1 MNQTSLNRRPIT
13 INALCHPSETPSNMT
28 ESPYTL
34 THQDKATS
42 ARVGKIQTA
51 RGVVNTPIFMPVGT
65 RGTVKACTPETLSEQ
80 IQAEIILA
88 NTYHLYL
95 RPGHEIVHEAGGLHS
110 FMGWHRPILT
120 DSGGFQVFSL
130 GPLRK
135 ITEEGVAFRSTIDG
149 TEHFISPERSI
160 EIQNALG
167 ADIIMAFDECPA
179 LPNDYTYL
187 KDSMEMTLRWAERC
201 RKAHQHPD
209 QMLFGIVQG
218 GMERDLRQAS
228 IDGTVSIG
236 FPGYAIGGLSVGEEK
251 DLMYE
256 TLAYVAPRLPEAKP
270 RYLMGVGTPEDLVY
284 GVRCGVDMFDCV
296 MPTRNARN
304 GSLFTTAGIIR
315 IRNTKY
321 KNDFSPLDAACTCY
335 TCQNFTRA
343 YLRHLHIENEILGSQ
358 LHTLHNLHFYVSL
371 MRGIRR
377 AICDGSFAALADN
390 GPDIGQFVKLGQP
403 MEVGFG
409 GKSSESG
416 F

>member
-1 MNQTSLNRRPIT
+1 MI
-13 INALCHPSETPSNMT
+13 

-34 THQDKATS
+34 IYQDKTTS
-42 ARVGKIQTA
+42 ARVGELQTA
-51 RGVVNTPIFMPVGT
+51 HGIVNTPIFMPVGT
-65 RGTVKACTPETLSEQ
+65 RGTVKACTPQMLSEQ

-95 RPGHEIVHEAGGLHS
+95 RPGHEIVQEAGGLHP
-110 FMGWHRPILT
+110 FMGWQHPILT

-130 GPLRK
+130 GPLRT

-179 LPNDYTYL
+179 LPNDYAYL
-187 KDSMEMTLRWAERC
+187 KDSMEMTLRWAARSKE
-201 RKAHQHPD
+201 AHQNSD
-209 QMLFGIVQG
+209 QLLFGIVQG

-228 IDGTVSIG
+228 VDGTVSIG
-236 FPGYAIGGLSVGEEK
+236 FPGYAIGGLSVGEKKE
-251 DLMYE
+251 LMYE
-256 TLAYVAPRLPEAKP
+256 MLAYTAPLLPEEKP

-284 GVRCGVDMFDCV
+284 GVRCGIDMFDCV

-304 GSLFTTAGIIR
+304 GSLFTTNGIIR
-315 IRNTKY
+315 IRNSKY
-321 KNDFSPLDAACTCY
+321 RRDFSPLDPECTCY
-335 TCQNFTRA
+335 TCQNFTRT

-358 LHTLHNLHFYVSL
+358 LHTLHNLHFYLSL

-377 AICDGSFAALADN
+377 AIRDGSFAKLADE
-390 GPDIGQFVKLGQP
+390 PDIRGLVVSGQY
-403 MEVGFG
+403 GFST
-409 GKSSESG
+409 KNLSVFS
-416 F
+416 

>member
-1 MNQTSLNRRPIT
+1 
-13 INALCHPSETPSNMT
+13 MT

-34 THQDKATS
+34 IHQDKATA
-42 ARVGKIQTA
+42 ARVGKLQTA
-51 RGVVNTPIFMPVGT
+51 HGVVNTPIFMPVGT
-65 RGTVKACTPETLSEQ
+65 RGTVKACTPKMLSDQ
-80 IQAEIILA
+80 IHAEIILA

-95 RPGHEIVHEAGGLHS
+95 RPGHEIVQEAGGLHA
-110 FMGWHRPILT
+110 FMGWQHPILT

-130 GPLRK
+130 GALRT

-179 LPNDYTYL
+179 LPNDYAYL
-187 KDSMEMTLRWAERC
+187 KNSMEMTLRWAARC
-201 RKAHQHPD
+201 KEAHQNSD
-209 QMLFGIVQG
+209 QLLFGIVQG

-228 IDGTVSIG
+228 VDGTVAIG

-256 TLAYVAPRLPEAKP
+256 TLAYTAPLLPTEKP

-284 GVRCGVDMFDCV
+284 GVRCGIDMFDCV

-304 GSLFTTAGIIR
+304 GSLFTTEGIVR
-315 IRNTKY
+315 IRNSKY
-321 KNDFSPLDAACTCY
+321 RRDFSPLDPECTCY
-335 TCQNFTRA
+335 TCQNFTRT

-358 LHTLHNLHFYVSL
+358 LHTLHNLHFYLSL

-377 AICDGSFAALADN
+377 AIHNGSFAALAGDE
-390 GPDIGQFVKLGQP
+390 PDIGALVKLGQR
-403 MEVGFG
+403 
-409 GKSSESG
+409 KS
-416 F
+416 

>member
-1 MNQTSLNRRPIT
+1 
-13 INALCHPSETPSNMT
+13 MT

-34 THQDKATS
+34 VHQDKATS

-51 RGVVNTPIFMPVGT
+51 HGAVNTPIFMPVGT
-65 RGTVKACTPETLSEQ
+65 RGTVKACTPETLSTQ

-95 RPGHEIVHEAGGLHS
+95 RPGHEIVQEAGGLHA
-110 FMGWHRPILT
+110 FMGWRRPILT

-201 RKAHQHPD
+201 RKAHRNSD
-209 QMLFGIVQG
+209 QLLFGIVQG

-228 IDGTVSIG
+228 IDGTVSIS

-251 DLMYE
+251 DLMYK
-256 TLAYVAPRLPEAKP
+256 TLAYVAPLLPEEKP

-284 GVRCGVDMFDCV
+284 GVRCGIDMFDCV

-321 KNDFSPLDAACTCY
+321 KNDFSPLDAACSCY

-371 MRGIRR
+371 MRGIRT
-377 AICDGSFAALADN
+377 AICDGNFAALADS
-390 GPDIGQFVKLGQP
+390 GPDIGALVKLGQS
-403 MEVGFG
+403 VN
-409 GKSSESG
+409 SET
-416 F
+416 

>member
-1 MNQTSLNRRPIT
+1 
-13 INALCHPSETPSNMT
+13 MT

-34 THQDKATS
+34 VYQDKTTS
-42 ARVGKIQTA
+42 ARVGKILTA
-51 RGVVNTPIFMPVGT
+51 HGVVNTPIFMPVGT
-65 RGTVKACTPETLSEQ
+65 RGTVKACTPETLSEH

-95 RPGHEIVHEAGGLHS
+95 RPGHEIVQEAGGLHA
-110 FMGWHRPILT
+110 FMGWQRPILT

-201 RKAHQHPD
+201 RKAHRNSD
-209 QMLFGIVQG
+209 QLLFGIVQG

-256 TLAYVAPRLPEAKP
+256 TLAYVAPLLPEEKP

-343 YLRHLHIENEILGSQ
+343 YLRHLHVENEILGSQ
-358 LHTLHNLHFYVSL
+358 LHTLHNLHFYLSL
-371 MRGIRR
+371 MRGVRTT
-377 AICDGSFAALADN
+377 ICDGSFGALADS

-403 MEVGFG
+403 TEI
-409 GKSSESG
+409 
-416 F
+416 

>member
-1 MNQTSLNRRPIT
+1 
-13 INALCHPSETPSNMT
+13 MT
-28 ESPYTL
+28 QHSYTL
-34 THQDKATS
+34 IHQDTSTS
-42 ARVGKIQTA
+42 ARVGKLHTPH
-51 RGVVNTPIFMPVGT
+51 GVVNTPIFMPVGT
-65 RGTVKACTPETLSEQ
+65 RGTVKACTPQMLSDQ

-95 RPGHEIVHEAGGLHS
+95 RPGHETVHDAGGLHR
-110 FMGWHRPILT
+110 FMGWQHPILT

-130 GPLRK
+130 GSLRT
-135 ITEEGVAFRSTIDG
+135 ITEDGVTFRSTIDG

-187 KDSMEMTLRWAERC
+187 KNSMEMTLRWAARC
-201 RKAHQHPD
+201 KAAHQNPN
-209 QMLFGIVQG
+209 QLLFGIVQG
-218 GMERDLRQAS
+218 GMERDLRQTSVAE
-228 IDGTVSIG
+228 TVSIG

-251 DLMYE
+251 ALMYE
-256 TLAYVAPRLPEAKP
+256 TLAHTAPLLPPDKP

-284 GVRCGVDMFDCV
+284 GVRCGIDMFDCV

-304 GSLFTTAGIIR
+304 GSLFTTAGIVR
-315 IRNTKY
+315 IRNSKY
-321 KNDFSPLDAACTCY
+321 SRDFGPLDPACTCY

-343 YLRHLHIENEILGSQ
+343 YLRHLHVENEILGSQ

-377 AICDGSFAALADN
+377 AICDGSFAALSD
-390 GPDIGQFVKLGQP
+390 GEPDIGGLVKLGQ
-403 MEVGFG
+403 
-409 GKSSESG
+409 SIA
-416 F
+416 

>member
-1 MNQTSLNRRPIT
+1 MS
-13 INALCHPSETPSNMT
+13 

-34 THQDKATS
+34 IHQDRNSA
-42 ARVGKIQTA
+42 ARVGKVQTA
-51 RGVVNTPIFMPVGT
+51 HGTVNTPIFMPVGT

-80 IQAEIILA
+80 IRAEIILA

-95 RPGHEIVHEAGGLHS
+95 RPGHEIVQETGGLHS

-130 GPLRK
+130 GPLRT

-167 ADIIMAFDECPA
+167 ADVIMAFDECPA
-179 LPNDYTYL
+179 LPNEYTYL
-187 KDSMEMTLRWAERC
+187 KNSMEMTLRWAARC
-201 RKAHQHPD
+201 NEAHRHPD
-209 QMLFGIVQG
+209 QLLFGIVQG

-228 IDGTVSIG
+228 VDATVSIG

-256 TLAYVAPRLPEAKP
+256 TLAYVAPLLPEDKP

-284 GVRCGVDMFDCV
+284 GVRCGIDMFDCV

-315 IRNTKY
+315 IRNSKY
-321 KNDFSPLDAACTCY
+321 KRDFAPLDAECTCY
-335 TCQNFTRA
+335 TCRNFTRA

-377 AICDGSFAALADN
+377 AICDGNFAALADS
-390 GPDIGQFVKLGQP
+390 GPDISALVKLGQP
-403 MEVGFG
+403 ED
-409 GKSSESG
+409 E
-416 F
+416 

>member
-1 MNQTSLNRRPIT
+1 MPQ
-13 INALCHPSETPSNMT
+13 
-28 ESPYTL
+28 SPYTL
-34 THQDKATS
+34 IHQDKATA
-42 ARVGKIQTA
+42 ARVGKLHTA
-51 RGVVNTPIFMPVGT
+51 HGVVNTPIFMPVGT
-65 RGTVKACTPETLSEQ
+65 RGTVKACTPQMLSDQ

-95 RPGHEIVHEAGGLHS
+95 RPGHEIVQEAGRLHA
-110 FMGWHRPILT
+110 FMGWQHPILT

-130 GPLRK
+130 GPLRT
-135 ITEEGVAFRSTIDG
+135 ISEEGVAFRSTIDG

-187 KDSMEMTLRWAERC
+187 KDSMEMTLRWAARC
-201 RKAHQHPD
+201 KAAHQNQD
-209 QMLFGIVQG
+209 QLLFGIVQG

-228 IDGTVSIG
+228 VDGTVSIG

-256 TLAYVAPRLPEAKP
+256 TLAYVAPLLPEDKP

-284 GVRCGVDMFDCV
+284 GVRCGIDMFDCV

-304 GSLFTTAGIIR
+304 GSLFTTTGIIR
-315 IRNTKY
+315 IRNSKY
-321 KNDFSPLDAACTCY
+321 RRDFSPLDPECTCY
-335 TCQNFTRA
+335 TCQNFTRT

-358 LHTLHNLHFYVSL
+358 LHTLHNLHFYLSL

-377 AICDGSFAALADN
+377 AIHDGSFAALADE
-390 GPDIGQFVKLGQP
+390 PDIGALVKLGQS
-403 MEVGFG
+403 MDDEI
-409 GKSSESG
+409 
-416 F
+416 

>member
-1 MNQTSLNRRPIT
+1 MAQHS
-13 INALCHPSETPSNMT
+13 
-28 ESPYTL
+28 YTL
-34 THQDKATS
+34 IHQDTSTS
-42 ARVGKIQTA
+42 ARVGKLHTA
-51 RGVVNTPIFMPVGT
+51 HGVVNTPIFMPVGT
-65 RGTVKACTPETLSEQ
+65 RGTVKACTPQMLSDQ

-95 RPGHEIVHEAGGLHS
+95 RPGHETVYEAGGLHR
-110 FMGWHRPILT
+110 FMGWQRPILT

-130 GPLRK
+130 GSLRT
-135 ITEEGVAFRSTIDG
+135 ITEEGVTFRSTIDG

-187 KDSMEMTLRWAERC
+187 KNSMEMTLRWAARC
-201 RKAHQHPD
+201 KAAHQNPN
-209 QMLFGIVQG
+209 QLLFGIVQG

-228 IDGTVSIG
+228 VEETVSIG

-256 TLAYVAPRLPEAKP
+256 TLAYTAPLLPAEQP

-284 GVRCGVDMFDCV
+284 GVRCGIDMFDCV

-304 GSLFTTAGIIR
+304 GSLFTTAGIVR
-315 IRNTKY
+315 IRNSKY
-321 KNDFSPLDAACTCY
+321 NRDFGPLDPACTCY

-343 YLRHLHIENEILGSQ
+343 YLRHLHVENEILGSQ
-358 LHTLHNLHFYVSL
+358 LHTLHNLHFYLSL

-377 AICDGSFAALADN
+377 AICDGSFAALSD
-390 GPDIGQFVKLGQP
+390 GEPDIGGLVKLGQP
-403 MEVGFG
+403 VA
-409 GKSSESG
+409 
-416 F
+416 

>member
-1 MNQTSLNRRPIT
+1 
-13 INALCHPSETPSNMT
+13 MT
-28 ESPYTL
+28 ESPYIL
-34 THQDKATS
+34 IHQDTTTS

-51 RGVVNTPIFMPVGT
+51 HGVVNTPIFMPVGT
-65 RGTVKACTPETLSEQ
+65 RGTVKACTPETLSEH

-95 RPGHEIVHEAGGLHS
+95 RPGHEIVQEAGGLHA

-201 RKAHQHPD
+201 RKAHRNSD
-209 QMLFGIVQG
+209 QLLFGIVQG

-228 IDGTVSIG
+228 IDGTVSMG

-256 TLAYVAPRLPEAKP
+256 TLAYVAPLLPEEKP

-284 GVRCGVDMFDCV
+284 GVRCGIDMFDCV

-343 YLRHLHIENEILGSQ
+343 YLRHLHVENEILGSQ

-371 MRGIRR
+371 MRGIRC
-377 AICDGSFAALADN
+377 AICDGSFAQLADS
-390 GPDIGQFVKLGQP
+390 GPDIGQFVKLGQATAT
-403 MEVGFG
+403 ETL
-409 GKSSESG
+409 K
-416 F
+416 

>member
-1 MNQTSLNRRPIT
+1 MVQIVVKYLS
-13 INALCHPSETPSNMT
+13 MT
-28 ESPYTL
+28 QHPYTL
-34 THQDKATS
+34 IHQDPSTS
-42 ARVGKIQTA
+42 ARVGKLHTA
-51 RGVVNTPIFMPVGT
+51 QGDVNTPIFMPVGT
-65 RGTVKACTPETLSEQ
+65 RGTVKACTPQILSEQ

-95 RPGHEIVHEAGGLHS
+95 RPGHEIVREAGGLHP
-110 FMGWHRPILT
+110 FMGWQRPILT

-130 GPLRK
+130 GRLRT
-135 ITEEGVAFRSTIDG
+135 ITEEGVTFRSTIDG

-167 ADIIMAFDECPA
+167 ADIIMAFDECPE
-179 LPNDYTYL
+179 LPNEYAYL
-187 KDSMEMTLRWAERC
+187 KDSMEMTLRWAARC
-201 RKAHQHPD
+201 KEVHQNSN
-209 QMLFGIVQG
+209 QLLFGIVQG

-228 IDGTVSIG
+228 VEGTVSIG

-256 TLAYVAPRLPEAKP
+256 TLAYTAPLLPVEKP

-284 GVRCGVDMFDCV
+284 GVRCGIDMFDCV

-304 GSLFTTAGIIR
+304 GSLFTTTGIVR
-315 IRNTKY
+315 IRNSKY
-321 KNDFSPLDAACTCY
+321 SRDFSPLDSECTCY

-343 YLRHLHIENEILGSQ
+343 YLRHLHVENEILGSQ

-377 AICDGSFAALADN
+377 AICAGSFAALADSK
-390 GPDIGQFVKLGQP
+390 PDIGALVKLGQ
-403 MEVGFG
+403 
-409 GKSSESG
+409 SAQ
-416 F
+416 

>member
-1 MNQTSLNRRPIT
+1 
-13 INALCHPSETPSNMT
+13 MT

-34 THQDKATS
+34 VHQDEATS

-51 RGVVNTPIFMPVGT
+51 HGVVNTPIFMPVGT
-65 RGTVKACTPETLSEQ
+65 RGTVKACTPETLSEH

-95 RPGHEIVHEAGGLHS
+95 RPGHEIVQEAGGLHS

-201 RKAHQHPD
+201 RKAHRNSD
-209 QMLFGIVQG
+209 QLLFGIVQG

-256 TLAYVAPRLPEAKP
+256 TLAYVAPLLPGEKP

-284 GVRCGVDMFDCV
+284 GVRCGIDMFDCV

-321 KNDFSPLDAACTCY
+321 KSDFSPLDAACTCY

-343 YLRHLHIENEILGSQ
+343 YLRHLHVENEILGSQ

-371 MRGIRR
+371 MRGVRT
-377 AICDGSFAALADN
+377 AICDGSFAALADS

-403 MEVGFG
+403 TEV
-409 GKSSESG
+409 
-416 F
+416 

>member
-1 MNQTSLNRRPIT
+1 MP
-13 INALCHPSETPSNMT
+13 

-34 THQDKATS
+34 IHEDKATA
-42 ARVGKIQTA
+42 ARVGKLQTA
-51 RGVVNTPIFMPVGT
+51 HGVVNTPIFMPVGT
-65 RGTVKACTPETLSEQ
+65 RGTVKACTPQMLSDQ
-80 IQAEIILA
+80 VQAEIILA

-95 RPGHEIVHEAGGLHS
+95 RPGHEIVREAGGLHA
-110 FMGWHRPILT
+110 FMGWQHPILT

-130 GPLRK
+130 GALRT

-187 KDSMEMTLRWAERC
+187 KNSMEMTLRWAARC
-201 RKAHQHPD
+201 KGAHQNAD
-209 QMLFGIVQG
+209 QLLFGIVQG
-218 GMERDLRQAS
+218 GMECDLRQAS
-228 IDGTVSIG
+228 VDGTVSIG

-256 TLAYVAPRLPEAKP
+256 TLAYTAPLLPAEKP

-284 GVRCGVDMFDCV
+284 GVRCGIDMFDCV

-304 GSLFTTAGIIR
+304 GSLFTTTGIVR
-315 IRNTKY
+315 IRNSKY
-321 KNDFSPLDAACTCY
+321 RRDFSPLDPECTCY
-335 TCQNFTRA
+335 TCQNFTRT

-358 LHTLHNLHFYVSL
+358 LHTLHNLHFYISL

-377 AICDGSFAALADN
+377 AICDGNFATLTE
-390 GPDIGQFVKLGQP
+390 GEPDISALVKLGQSADEP
-403 MEVGFG
+403 VVGH
-409 GKSSESG
+409 
-416 F
+416 

>member
-1 MNQTSLNRRPIT
+1 
-13 INALCHPSETPSNMT
+13 MT
-28 ESPYTL
+28 DSPYTL
-34 THQDKATS
+34 IHQDKATA
-42 ARVGKIQTA
+42 ARVGKLQTA
-51 RGVVNTPIFMPVGT
+51 HGVVNTPIFMPVGT
-65 RGTVKACTPETLSEQ
+65 RGTVKACTPKMLSDQ

-95 RPGHEIVHEAGGLHS
+95 RPGHEIVQAAGGLHT
-110 FMGWHRPILT
+110 FMGWQHPILT

-130 GPLRK
+130 GSLRT

-179 LPNDYTYL
+179 LPNDYAYL
-187 KDSMEMTLRWAERC
+187 KNSMEMTLRWAARC
-201 RKAHQHPD
+201 QEAHQNSD
-209 QMLFGIVQG
+209 QLLFGIVQG

-228 IDGTVSIG
+228 VEGTVSIG

-256 TLAYVAPRLPEAKP
+256 TLAYTAPMLPEEKP

-284 GVRCGVDMFDCV
+284 AVRCGIDMFDCV

-304 GSLFTTAGIIR
+304 GSLFTTTGIVR
-315 IRNTKY
+315 IRNSKY
-321 KNDFSPLDAACTCY
+321 RRDFSPLDPECTCY
-335 TCQNFTRA
+335 TCQNFTRT

-358 LHTLHNLHFYVSL
+358 LHTLHNLHFYISL

-377 AICDGSFAALADN
+377 AICDGSFAALAGDE
-390 GPDIGQFVKLGQP
+390 PDVGALVKLGQP
-403 MEVGFG
+403 TG
-409 GKSSESG
+409 SEG
-416 F
+416 

>member
-1 MNQTSLNRRPIT
+1 MIQHS
-13 INALCHPSETPSNMT
+13 
-28 ESPYTL
+28 YTL
-34 THQDKATS
+34 IHQDTLTS
-42 ARVGKIQTA
+42 ARVGKLHTA
-51 RGVVNTPIFMPVGT
+51 HGVVNTPIFMPVGT
-65 RGTVKACTPETLSEQ
+65 RGTVKACTPQMLSDQ

-95 RPGHEIVHEAGGLHS
+95 RPGHETVHDGGGLHA
-110 FMGWHRPILT
+110 FMGWQRPILT

-130 GPLRK
+130 GSLRT
-135 ITEEGVAFRSTIDG
+135 ITEEGVTFRSTIDG

-187 KDSMEMTLRWAERC
+187 KNSMEMTLRWAARC
-201 RKAHQHPD
+201 KAAHQNPN
-209 QMLFGIVQG
+209 QLLFGIVQG

-228 IDGTVSIG
+228 VEKTVSIG

-251 DLMYE
+251 ALMYE
-256 TLAYVAPRLPEAKP
+256 TLAHTAPLLPEEKP

-284 GVRCGVDMFDCV
+284 GVRCGIDMFDCV

-304 GSLFTTAGIIR
+304 GSLFTTAGIVR
-315 IRNTKY
+315 IRNSKY
-321 KNDFSPLDAACTCY
+321 SRDFSPLDPACTCY

-343 YLRHLHIENEILGSQ
+343 YLRHLHVENEILGSQ

-377 AICDGSFAALADN
+377 AICEGSFAALAE
-390 GPDIGQFVKLGQP
+390 GEPDIGALVKLGQP
-403 MEVGFG
+403 TQPNLQL
-409 GKSSESG
+409 S
-416 F
+416 

>member
-1 MNQTSLNRRPIT
+1 
-13 INALCHPSETPSNMT
+13 MT
-28 ESPYTL
+28 QSPYTL
-34 THQDKATS
+34 IHQDRNSA
-42 ARVGKIQTA
+42 ARVGKVQTA
-51 RGVVNTPIFMPVGT
+51 HGTVNTPIFMPVGT

-80 IQAEIILA
+80 IRAEIILA

-95 RPGHEIVHEAGGLHS
+95 RPGHEIVQETGGLHS

-130 GPLRK
+130 RPLRT

-167 ADIIMAFDECPA
+167 ADVIMAFDECPA
-179 LPNDYTYL
+179 LPNEYTYL
-187 KDSMEMTLRWAERC
+187 KNSMEMTLRWAARC
-201 RKAHQHPD
+201 KEAHRHPD
-209 QMLFGIVQG
+209 QLLFGIVQG

-228 IDGTVSIG
+228 VDATVSIG

-256 TLAYVAPRLPEAKP
+256 TLAYVAPLLPEDKP

-284 GVRCGVDMFDCV
+284 GVRCGIDMFDCV

-315 IRNTKY
+315 IRNSKY
-321 KNDFSPLDAACTCY
+321 KRDFSPLDPECTCY
-335 TCQNFTRA
+335 TCRNFTRA

-377 AICDGSFAALADN
+377 AICDGNFAALADS
-390 GPDIGQFVKLGQP
+390 GPDISALVKLGQP
-403 MEVGFG
+403 ED
-409 GKSSESG
+409 E
-416 F
+416 

>member
-1 MNQTSLNRRPIT
+1 MAQQS
-13 INALCHPSETPSNMT
+13 
-28 ESPYTL
+28 YTL
-34 THQDKATS
+34 IHQDTSTS
-42 ARVGKIQTA
+42 ARVGKLHTA
-51 RGVVNTPIFMPVGT
+51 HGVVNTPIFMPVGT
-65 RGTVKACTPETLSEQ
+65 RGTVKACTPQMLSDQ

-95 RPGHEIVHEAGGLHS
+95 RPGHEIVQAAGGLHS
-110 FMGWHRPILT
+110 FMGWQCPILT

-130 GPLRK
+130 GSLRT
-135 ITEEGVAFRSTIDG
+135 ITEAGVTFRSTIDG

-187 KDSMEMTLRWAERC
+187 KNAMEMTLRWAARC
-201 RKAHQHPD
+201 KAAHRNPNQL
-209 QMLFGIVQG
+209 LFGIVQG

-228 IDGTVSIG
+228 VAGTVSIG

-251 DLMYE
+251 ALMYE
-256 TLAYVAPRLPEAKP
+256 TLAYTAPLLPAEKP

-284 GVRCGVDMFDCV
+284 GVRCGIDMFDCV

-304 GSLFTTAGIIR
+304 GSLFTTAGIVR
-315 IRNTKY
+315 IRNSKY
-321 KNDFSPLDAACTCY
+321 SRDFGPLDPACTCY

-343 YLRHLHIENEILGSQ
+343 YLRHLHVENEILGSQ

-377 AICDGSFAALADN
+377 AICDGSFAELA
-390 GPDIGQFVKLGQP
+390 GGEPDISALVNLGQP
-403 MEVGFG
+403 TQPNLQL
-409 GKSSESG
+409 S
-416 F
+416 